1 MSQQILKMKI
11 LFSPQEI
18 IANHCKCICDGH
30 YVSAFLTPHTPSTWR
45 TCTGGGLSPS
55 ALVARWDQWA
65 GPGARWRRT
74 RGSEDRDDQEVDIFV
89 VFLWIFQNAWN
100 IHIRFDWHLFTVG
113 WPSILWQFVS
123 QEVGEES
130 RSKKSASS
138 NKIFDQLNFFQQLKW
153 QLWTLLY
160 EALAARSGD
169 MAQIFL
175 ETANMAGAQYYYWAR
190 DRLKTRRTKQSIA
203 SFVIMI
209 KSKEKTFCSKQCTGN
224 FSGKR
229 QQDVNNIG
237 LSQCL
242 TCTTKGWFCGGWFQ
256 LI

>member
-1 MSQQILKMKI
+1 MKYLHSIWLTFIHSRLTKYFMTVCITGSGGREQGQKVCKLQQNIW
-11 LFSPQEI
+11 
-18 IANHCKCICDGH
+18 
-30 YVSAFLTPHTPSTWR
+30 ST
-45 TCTGGGLSPS
+45 
-55 ALVARWDQWA
+55 Q
-65 GPGARWRRT
+65 
-74 RGSEDRDDQEVDIFV
+74 
-89 VFLWIFQNAWN
+89 
-100 IHIRFDWHLFTVG
+100 
-113 WPSILWQFVS
+113 
-123 QEVGEES
+123 
-130 RSKKSASS
+130 
-138 NKIFDQLNFFQQLKW
+138 FFQQLKW

-169 MAQIFL
+169 IAQIFL
-175 ETANMAGAQYYYWAR
+175 ETANMAGAQYYCWAR

>member
-1 MSQQILKMKI
+1 M
-11 LFSPQEI
+11 
-18 IANHCKCICDGH
+18 
-30 YVSAFLTPHTPSTWR
+30 
-45 TCTGGGLSPS
+45 
-55 ALVARWDQWA
+55 
-65 GPGARWRRT
+65 
-74 RGSEDRDDQEVDIFV
+74 
-89 VFLWIFQNAWN
+89 
-100 IHIRFDWHLFTVG
+100 
-113 WPSILWQFVS
+113 
-123 QEVGEES
+123 GEES
-130 RSKKSASS
+130 RSKKSASF
-138 NKIFDQLNFFQQLKW
+138 NKIFGQLNFFQQLKW

-169 MAQIFL
+169 IAQVFL
-175 ETANMAGAQYYYWAR
+175 EAANMAGAQYYCWAR

-237 LSQCL
+237 SSQRL

-256 LI
+256 LIKLVFQGLYNLDKQIDACFLCYGVSFRLESLTGELSPSRWSRVCLYILSSPGRDLKS